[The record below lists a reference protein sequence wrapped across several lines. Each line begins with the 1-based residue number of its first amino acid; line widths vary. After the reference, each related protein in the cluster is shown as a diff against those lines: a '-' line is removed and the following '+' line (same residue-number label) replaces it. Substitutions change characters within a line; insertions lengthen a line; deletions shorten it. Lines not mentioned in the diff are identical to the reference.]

1 LDVQRLMVKIRYAE
15 LPAGLHVTAQ
25 ADRRGTIVYL
35 LPGLTPAQRR
45 AALIRVRSS
54 ARMGHGPKLPVL
66 AMAIAIAADRLRT
79 TTRIGAAAMRGHPMV
94 FLPPLVVLVSSAIVF
109 TLMSFV
115 TLTVSP
121 HGQPVAAALPALGVG
136 DQSSPTPSPSPSL
149 PGKRHHHR
157 PRRPAYSLSG
167 HGTVSP
173 SPSASASSAAAP
185 APHPSDPT
193 PSPSGSPSPGSPSPS
208 PSPSPQPSPS
218 PSPSSSGM
226 CVNLGSFGLCVK
238 V

>member
-35 LPGLTPAQRR
+35 LPGLTPVQRR

-54 ARMGHGPKLPVL
+54 ARMGHGPNLPVL
-66 AMAIAIAADRLRT
+66 AMAIATAADRVRT
-79 TTRIGAAAMRGHPMV
+79 TTRMGAAAMRGHPML

-121 HGQPVAAALPALGVG
+121 PGQPVAGVLPALGVG
-136 DQSSPTPSPSPSL
+136 ERPSPSPSPSPS

-157 PRRPAYSLSG
+157 PRRPASSLSG
-167 HGTVSP
+167 QGTASP
-173 SPSASASSAAAP
+173 SPSASVSSAAAP
-185 APHPSDPT
+185 RPHPSDPT
-193 PSPSGSPSPGSPSPS
+193 PSASDSPSPGSPSPT
-208 PSPSPQPSPS
+208 PQPSPS
-218 PSPSSSGM
+218 PSLSSSGT
-226 CVNLGSFGLCVK
+226 CIKLGPFGLCVRA
-238 V
+238 

>member
-25 ADRRGTIVYL
+25 ADRRGTVVYL
-35 LPGLTPAQRR
+35 LPGLTPVQRR

-54 ARMGHGPKLPVL
+54 ARMGHGPRLPVL
-66 AMAIAIAADRLRT
+66 AMAIAIAADRVRT
-79 TTRIGAAAMRGHPMV
+79 TTRIGAAAARGHPML

-121 HGQPVAAALPALGVG
+121 HGQAAPAALPLPTLGADV
-136 DQSSPTPSPSPSL
+136 QSSPSPSPS
-149 PGKRHHHR
+149 PSKRHHHR
-157 PRRPAYSLSG
+157 RPAHSLSG
-167 HGTVSP
+167 YATVSP
-173 SPSASASSAAAP
+173 SPSASVSTAAGRR
-185 APHPSDPT
+185 HPSGPK
-193 PSPSGSPSPGSPSPS
+193 PSPSDSPTLGSPSPS

-218 PSPSSSGM
+218 PSPSSSGT
-226 CVNLGSFGLCVK
+226 CINLGPFGLCVK

>member
-1 LDVQRLMVKIRYAE
+1 MVKIRYAE

-25 ADRRGTIVYL
+25 ADRRGTVVYL
-35 LPGLTPAQRR
+35 LPGLTPVQRR

-54 ARMGHGPKLPVL
+54 ARMGHGPRLPVL
-66 AMAIAIAADRLRT
+66 AMAIAIAADRVRT
-79 TTRIGAAAMRGHPMV
+79 TTRIGAAAARGHPML

-121 HGQPVAAALPALGVG
+121 HGQAAAAALPLPTLGADV
-136 DQSSPTPSPSPSL
+136 QPSPSPS
-149 PGKRHHHR
+149 PSKRHHHR
-157 PRRPAYSLSG
+157 RPAHSLSG
-167 HGTVSP
+167 YGTVSP
-173 SPSASASSAAAP
+173 SPSASVSTAAGRR
-185 APHPSDPT
+185 HPSGPK
-193 PSPSGSPSPGSPSPS
+193 PSPSDSPTLGSPSPS

-218 PSPSSSGM
+218 PSPSSSGT
-226 CVNLGSFGLCVK
+226 CINLGPFGLCVK

>member
-25 ADRRGTIVYL
+25 ADRRGTVVYL
-35 LPGLTPAQRR
+35 LPGLTPVQRR

-54 ARMGHGPKLPVL
+54 ARMGHGPRLPVL
-66 AMAIAIAADRLRT
+66 AMATAIAADRVRT
-79 TTRIGAAAMRGHPMV
+79 TTRIGAAAARGHPML

-121 HGQPVAAALPALGVG
+121 HGQAAAAALPLPTLGADV
-136 DQSSPTPSPSPSL
+136 QPSPSPS
-149 PGKRHHHR
+149 PSKRHHHR
-157 PRRPAYSLSG
+157 RPAHSLSG
-167 HGTVSP
+167 YGTVSP
-173 SPSASASSAAAP
+173 SPSASVSTAAGRR
-185 APHPSDPT
+185 HPSGPK
-193 PSPSGSPSPGSPSPS
+193 PSPSDSPTLGSPSPS

-218 PSPSSSGM
+218 PSPSSSGT
-226 CVNLGSFGLCVK
+226 CINLGPFGLCVK